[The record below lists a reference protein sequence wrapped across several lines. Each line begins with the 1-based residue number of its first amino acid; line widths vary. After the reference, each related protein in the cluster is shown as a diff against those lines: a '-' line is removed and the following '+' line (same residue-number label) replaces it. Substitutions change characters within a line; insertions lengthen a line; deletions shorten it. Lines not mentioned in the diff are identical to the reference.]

1 MDRIPEPELMDDPAQ
16 AAEYAAAD
24 FAAPH
29 DRFVA
34 LFRERHP
41 TCRPLRVLDL
51 GCGPADPTRRF
62 ARVFR
67 DCHVTGVDAADAM
80 IALGE
85 KANHEAGLADR
96 ISLVCA
102 HLPEVALPERHFDT
116 VISNSLLHHLHDPAV
131 LWATAQRFAQPNGL
145 LFVMDLRRPSDE
157 DSVRELVARYAAN
170 EPELLRRDFERS
182 LRAAYRP
189 EEIAEQL
196 RRAGLDRLA
205 VELEGD
211 RHVIVH
217 GRVPA
222 ATEATSTS
230 PS

>member
-41 TCRPLRVLDL
+41 TWRPLRVLDL

-131 LWATAQRFAQPNGL
+131 LWATAQHFAQPNGL
-145 LFVMDLRRPSDE
+145 YQPRYPRSYLRWNCLGSDFKFPIKPLGSNTADELSILFDTK
-157 DSVRELVARYAAN
+157 
-170 EPELLRRDFERS
+170 
-182 LRAAYRP
+182 
-189 EEIAEQL
+189 I
-196 RRAGLDRLA
+196 
-205 VELEGD
+205 
-211 RHVIVH
+211 
-217 GRVPA
+217 GRVNCIIC
-222 ATEATSTS
+222 S
-230 PS
+230 